1 MKEGETAIMHV
12 AKAHC
17 HRERYFVQ
25 IFSIVNDR
33 DGFEIPRKNETEFL
47 HAALQNAHLTE
58 KEVLIFQEEGVS
70 YLRMEEEVLL
80 TCQM

>member
-1 MKEGETAIMHV
+1 MKEGETAIMHM

-17 HRERYFVQ
+17 HRECYIVQ

-58 KEVLIFQEEGVS
+58 KEVLIFQEEGYRTTTHAWKRRCS
-70 YLRMEEEVLL
+70 
-80 TCQM
+80 

>member
-1 MKEGETAIMHV
+1 MKEGETAIMHMS
-12 AKAHC
+12 KAHC

-25 IFSIVNDR
+25 IFNLVNDR
-33 DGFEIPRKNETEFL
+33 DGFENSAQKYDGLL